1 MKGGFIIM
9 ETPETIRATLAQA
22 YGTTQYWKIYPDLLI
37 SDGVKLMAEMCNAY
51 WLLQDAFIWL
61 HSNSL
66 KGEELIVLKLILD
79 EHSSL
84 LSIEDGN
91 YNVLAKQ
98 DIPFIDFLLQ
108 EGITIYWCDNVL
120 MLPTEY

>member
-1 MKGGFIIM
+1 M
-9 ETPETIRATLAQA
+9 EIPETIRATLAQA

-37 SDGVKLMAEMCNAY
+37 TDGVKIMAEMCNAY

-61 HSNSL
+61 HSDCT
-66 KGEELIVLKLILD
+66 KGEEFIVFKLTLN
-79 EHSSL
+79 EHSAL
-84 LSIEDGN
+84 FSIEDGN

-98 DIPFIDFLLQ
+98 DIPFTDFPLK
-108 EGITIYWCDNVL
+108 EGIIMYWCDNVL

>member
-1 MKGGFIIM
+1 M

-37 SDGVKLMAEMCNAY
+37 TDGVKLMAEMCNAY
-51 WLLQDAFIWL
+51 WLLQDVFIWL
-61 HSNSL
+61 HSDCT
-66 KGEELIVLKLILD
+66 KGEEFIVFKLIL
-79 EHSSL
+79 EGHSAL
-84 LSIEDGN
+84 LSIEYGN

-98 DIPFIDFLLQ
+98 DIPFTDFPLQ
-108 EGITIYWCDNVL
+108 EGITMYWCDNVL